1 MVQVKL
7 LRFLQN
13 KEFKQLGSPKV
24 KKANVRIICAT
35 NRDLFQMVKTNQFRE
50 DLYYRLNIVPLK
62 VPPLRERKSDIPILA
77 NHFLS
82 QFATEYDKKLETMS
96 PDFMQFLVLQEWPGN
111 VRELENKIQQLVV
124 LAQPDETVLDDTQNT
139 VDFSSSSSHLPM
151 QHFKSEKKRVLDNFE
166 RTYIQKMLDLTQ
178 GNLSEAA
185 KRAGMDR
192 KNFWQKAKRH
202 NIKKAT
208 SAELY

>member
-77 NHFLS
+77 SHFLS

-96 PDFMQFLVLQEWPGN
+96 PDFMQF
-111 VRELENKIQQLVV
+111 
-124 LAQPDETVLDDTQNT
+124 
-139 VDFSSSSSHLPM
+139 
-151 QHFKSEKKRVLDNFE
+151 
-166 RTYIQKMLDLTQ
+166 
-178 GNLSEAA
+178 
-185 KRAGMDR
+185 
-192 KNFWQKAKRH
+192 
-202 NIKKAT
+202 
-208 SAELY
+208 

>member
-1 MVQVKL
+1 MLGL
-7 LRFLQN
+7 L
-13 KEFKQLGSPKV
+13 
-24 KKANVRIICAT
+24 CAIVT
-35 NRDLFQMVKTNQFRE
+35 SSKWTANQFRE

-77 NHFLS
+77 SHFLS

-151 QHFKSEKKRVLDNFE
+151 QHFKAKKSFRYFE
-166 RTYIQKMLDLTQ
+166 RTYIQKC
-178 GNLSEAA
+178 
-185 KRAGMDR
+185 
-192 KNFWQKAKRH
+192 W
-202 NIKKAT
+202 I
-208 SAELY
+208 